1 MQQQIR
7 QLMASSSVTAKKT
20 WTGQAEQQDSTRQQT
35 SSKDES
41 AKVWVFAA
49 WWLLFLTVPLATS
62 TLLVAVARTQRV

>member
-7 QLMASSSVTAKKT
+7 QLMASSSVTAKT
-20 WTGQAEQQDSTRQQT
+20 WTGQAGQQDSTRQQT
-35 SSKDES
+35 NSKDDS